1 MTSGVGWGVGDGGGV
16 KSGGKVGEGSEVG
29 RAVGE
34 AVAVAVGVALTVG
47 DGATSEGVSDVSTGA
62 GETSS
67 GSKAQAD
74 SKAVTANREGKRQDL
89 ASLVAWG
96 LNSAT
101 HQSHESP
108 EKQGFPAIN
117 SLQNLGPN
125 PLESSTTMVS
135 TLNHVD
141 TTHAM
146 SIDTAA
152 SPEHLCRVCHRWPI
166 LSCPLRLHSRQP
178 LAQAALG
185 TS

>member
-1 MTSGVGWGVGDGGGV
+1 V

-29 RAVGE
+29 KAVGE
-34 AVAVAVGVALTVG
+34 AVAVAVAVALSVGEGAARDGVG
-47 DGATSEGVSDVSTGA
+47 DVSA
-62 GETSS
+62 GSGEPSS
-67 GSKAQAD
+67 GSEAQAA
-74 SKAVTANREGKRQDL
+74 STAVAANRAGKRQAL
-89 ASLVAWG
+89 ASLER
-96 LNSAT
+96 SIT
-101 HQSHESP
+101 
-108 EKQGFPAIN
+108 I
-117 SLQNLGPN
+117 
-125 PLESSTTMVS
+125 VS